1 MVDVS
6 NHSTYRIPGKRGDSI
21 LLGHKPAPQRDNGG
35 LIGTPPKP
43 QGGAPQEEA
52 APKAKEIKNK

>member
-6 NHSTYRIPGKRGDSI
+6 NHSTYRISGKRGDSI

-35 LIGTPPKP
+35 VMVTPSKP
-43 QGGAPQEEA
+43 QGDAPQEEA